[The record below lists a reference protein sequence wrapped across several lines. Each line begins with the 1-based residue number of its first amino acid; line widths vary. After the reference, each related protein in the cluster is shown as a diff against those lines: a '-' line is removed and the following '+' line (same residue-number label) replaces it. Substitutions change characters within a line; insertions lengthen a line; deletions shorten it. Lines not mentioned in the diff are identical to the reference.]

1 MTNNERVGKALE
13 LLKAGLGPFVDRE
26 MQRAVKAQ
34 RVGAAALRPF
44 VDDPNVG
51 DRRVSE
57 WDAAALL
64 KLMWETWNEAF
75 RAILGPAER
84 GFVGELRGYR
94 NRWAHQEPF
103 SGDDAYRALD
113 TAGRLLAAV
122 SAPQAAEVDRLKME
136 LLRVRFD
143 EQVRGERRGHADRSE
158 EGTSHPVTST
168 TDNERP
174 NVWVVRADRGLAALR
189 PPSSPT
195 AVDTPPAVSI
205 PAPATD
211 AGPGDVSPDA
221 GDPRAA
227 SHDRP
232 KIEEVGKAPHRK
244 SNTVISHPVTSTTDD
259 ERPAAVWVV
268 RADRGRYAEHFVA
281 NSYAGVGCLDVSSA
295 RDRDEIRRLCEQAHP
310 DWDARR
316 IGNYTGQYYDFLFR
330 IREGDYVLTPELD
343 AGRLRYGRVV
353 GPGES
358 AAGDDGCPYRNRR
371 AVDWNPASFARVRLS
386 ESLRKTLQRPPTV
399 FPVPQREEFLAA
411 VGLSDAAPRGA
422 EGRNTLLQFL
432 PGAWWTTRQDEW

>member
-1 MTNNERVGKALE
+1 MTNHERVGKALE

-26 MQRAVKAQ
+26 MQRAIKAQ
-34 RVGAAALRPF
+34 RVGAAALRSF

-51 DRRVSE
+51 DRPLTE

-84 GFVGELRGYR
+84 GFVGELRGHR

-103 SGDDAYRALD
+103 SGADAYRALD
-113 TAGRLLAAV
+113 TAGRLLTAV
-122 SAPQAAEVDRLKME
+122 SAPQAAAVDRLKME
-136 LLRVRFD
+136 QMELLRVRSD
-143 EQVRGERRGHADRSE
+143 EQVRGERHGHADRSE
-158 EGTSHPVTST
+158 EGTGHPVTST

-174 NVWVVRADRGLAALR
+174 NVWVVRADRG
-189 PPSSPT
+189 
-195 AVDTPPAVSI
+195 
-205 PAPATD
+205 
-211 AGPGDVSPDA
+211 
-221 GDPRAA
+221 
-227 SHDRP
+227 
-232 KIEEVGKAPHRK
+232 
-244 SNTVISHPVTSTTDD
+244 
-259 ERPAAVWVV
+259 
-268 RADRGRYAEHFVA
+268 RYAEHFVA
-281 NSYAGVGCLDVSSA
+281 NGYAGVGCLDVSSA

-330 IREGDYVLTPELD
+330 IRDGDYVLTPELD

-371 AVDWNPASFARVRLS
+371 AVDWNPASFSRGRLS
-386 ESLRKTLQRPPTV
+386 KSLRKTLQRPPTV
-399 FPVPQREEFLAA
+399 FPVPQREEFRDA
-411 VGLSDAAPRGA
+411 VGLSGAAPRGQ
-422 EGRNTLLQFL
+422 EHRRG
-432 PGAWWTTRQDEW
+432 GD